1 MRQVVVDT
9 ETTGL
14 EPEQGHRI
22 IEIAAV
28 EMVNRRLTERRLH
41 HYLQPDRDIDQG
53 ALEVHGITRDF
64 LEGKPRFGDIHRE
77 LLSFVSGAEI
87 IIHNAPFDVAFI
99 DHELAR
105 LGDPSRRLEDCCRVL
120 DSLALA
126 RQLHPGQRNSLDA
139 LCKRYRID
147 NSARQLHGALLDA
160 EILAEVYLAMTGGQ
174 AVLALGGAGE
184 TASVASAP
192 GGRPRPRRAG
202 AIQAIPVLRASPEER
217 EAHARQ
223 LANIDEKSGGGCL
236 WLRHEG
242 G

>member
-1 MRQVVVDT
+1 MRQVVLDT

-14 EPEQGHRI
+14 DPEQGHRI
-22 IEIAAV
+22 IEIGGV
-28 EMVNRRLTERRLH
+28 ELVNRRLTDRRLH
-41 HYLQPDRDIDQG
+41 YYLQPDRDIDVG

-64 LEGKPRFGDIHRE
+64 LQGKPRFAEVHSEI
-77 LLSFVSGAEI
+77 LSFVADAEV
-87 IIHNAPFDVAFI
+87 IIHNAPFDVGFI

-105 LGDPSRRLEDCCRVL
+105 LGDPNLRLETRCRVL

-139 LCKRYRID
+139 LCRRYEID

-174 AVLALGGAGE
+174 AVLELGSDGDTAARANTSRGE
-184 TASVASAP
+184 PSHRT
-192 GGRPRPRRAG
+192 AG
-202 AIQAIPVLRASPEER
+202 ALTVPRANHDEL

-223 LANIDEKSGGGCL
+223 LAHIDEKSGGECL
-236 WLRHEG
+236 WLRLDSA
-242 G
+242 